1 MTNPELPVAISY
13 SGGASSQWLV
23 EAVLNG
29 TIKRPEHVAVFF
41 SDTGDEHAWTYDA
54 IARMAE
60 RCASEGLSFIRTRT
74 HRPESLSAAV
84 LSATRGE
91 RTRLDNP
98 PFWTENPGGGRG
110 KLAQRCTIVW
120 KTRPL
125 RAAQAAWLKSLGLR
139 KRLVTWIGFGADE
152 QHRAIKAVARNEVQ
166 WASLD
171 FPAIR
176 FGKTRPQQ
184 RGDLARWGSKAPLFS
199 MCVMC
204 PFKNEE
210 RWRQTGAEDLAKAI
224 EVDEAIRDGLWHV
237 AVEEPAYLFDGLI
250 PVAALLRGDRRRV
263 EPLAQVPGCDAGA
276 CFV

>member
-1 MTNPELPVAISY
+1 MTDPSVPVAISY

-29 TIKRPEHVAVFF
+29 VIQRPEHVAVFF
-41 SDTGDEHAWTYDA
+41 SDTGDEHEWTYEA
-54 IARMAE
+54 IDRMAE
-60 RCASEGLSFIRTRT
+60 RCAAEGLTFVRTRT
-74 HRPESLSAAV
+74 HRPDTLSGAI

-110 KLAQRCTIVW
+110 KLAQKCTQVW

-125 RAAQAAWLKSLGLR
+125 RAAQSAWVKSLGLA
-139 KRLVTWIGFGADE
+139 KRVETWIGFGLDE
-152 QHRAIKAVARNEVQ
+152 QHRATKAVARNDVK

-176 FGKTRPQQ
+176 HLKSRAAQ
-184 RGDLARWGSKAPLFS
+184 RADLARWRSKAPLFS
-199 MCVMC
+199 MCVHC

-210 RWRQTGAEDLAKAI
+210 RWRQTGAKDLAKAVEI
-224 EVDEAIRDGLWHV
+224 DEAIREGLSHV

-250 PVAALLRGDRRRV
+250 PVTALLRGERRRA
-263 EPLAQVPGCDAGA
+263 EPLTAVPGCDAGA